1 MENTIKL
8 KYIWGILLLALHFVF
23 VKGQPICVARQYTV
37 RDGLIQSNP
46 AQILQSH
53 NGFIWV
59 STWNGVSRF
68 DGRDFETFQFDSLL
82 NQHMQRL
89 ENTADGN
96 LWMIAYDRHSLYLYD
111 IRENKLINVLK
122 QYEQHFNTPLQIEN
136 LYPLSKGITWV
147 TLNNG
152 GCFRISDKECTV
164 SSGIQYIT
172 AIDDVE
178 LGKVSRVFEDKQGEE
193 WVFSDKGVSIFGKRT
208 ISSYPFSMFET
219 MDNLVFLASQNGRL
233 AYYDVN
239 TMQFNI
245 VPFQEKIQHINGIKV
260 LKDNQLAVL
269 SDKGLYLCHFPE
281 LAMEKYDFS
290 LPGHD
295 DAAVRKVYQDSKG
308 FLWIFTGLPG
318 IIRLDPETGVKQY
331 LNTPSGYM
339 ASSPENELFIYEDP
353 NGVVWTIPY
362 KGIFSYYDEKSR
374 ELKVY
379 FTPGR
384 NHIPYSPIIKT
395 TYVDKQ
401 NNLWIKSQR
410 SFIKMFFPPSPYTYR
425 ELDNYFDTKSFLFDS
440 DEHLWIAT
448 KKGIIRIMDSQKN
461 LLGYLSPDGELAQT
475 ETVFAEGGIYVM
487 LKDQAQT
494 IWLGSKENGLF
505 RLVPR
510 NRPYHYEVYH
520 YMNNPSDPYSIS
532 DNKISCIDED
542 HNGRIW
548 IGTYGGGLNLV
559 EEKEDGAIRFIHAEN
574 NLSGFPINR
583 TNSIR
588 CMVEGPGHTMLV
600 GTIEGLIT
608 FSSDF
613 SDYENIRF
621 YLNLPR
627 PQATDGLCSA
637 DVMSVLRT
645 TDETIYC
652 YCYGG
657 GLCKLVSS
665 NLLSDE
671 LRFRSFGKE
680 TSPLARALIEDKNHN
695 IWIGSETDITLFDV
709 HDQTFESFGE
719 TFFNRSFNYSEC
731 LPVTDR
737 QEGGMLVFSPDSIV
751 KQTYEA
757 PIVVTGIKYSEDNLS
772 HVLSDADYLEIPTRR
787 RNFTISFAALDYTNS
802 LDIEYAYK
810 LDDNQWYYIGK
821 KNSVSFVSLPAGKY
835 QFQIK
840 ATNGDGIWMNTVKTV
855 TLQVLPT
862 FWETGWAKAFYIVV
876 VLVISLAIGYI
887 FFYIYYLKH
896 KVNMEQRLAEIKVRS
911 FIDISHELRTPLT
924 LISGPVSEVLSQ
936 EPLTSR
942 TRHHLQ
948 LVQKNINRML
958 LLINQVLDFRKI
970 QNKKMGLTIEYRD
983 IIIMLHNIMDNF
995 RLLAT
1000 EKNINF
1006 SLQTTLPSVFLWID
1020 SDKFEKII
1028 FNLLSNAF
1036 KYTPDNKSITLI
1048 VMESGQFVSIAVK
1061 DEGIGIP
1068 KDKVPSIF
1076 ERFTTVSK
1084 ENDMQPSSGIGLSL
1098 VNELVKMLH
1107 GEIQVESEVKKGSVF
1122 KLVLHKG
1129 KEIYAQDKNVEYI
1142 LNDTSEEQ
1150 ETVLA
1155 EPEQN
1160 DEISLPDMPPATKET
1175 LVKVMVVEDN
1185 AELRQFI
1192 CEILSGTYRVVGV
1205 ADGVMALEKIEEEI
1219 PDFIITDIMMPR
1231 MDGIELIRHIKEN
1244 VNTCDIPLIIL
1255 SAKSSVE
1262 DRIQCLQLGI
1272 DDYIPKPF
1280 SSDYLKSR
1288 IENLIRQRK
1297 VLQSAF
1303 LSKYGAQPKKE
1314 PLEAVAYPVSQ
1325 IVPLDELFM
1334 QKLVGFMEEN
1344 YSNPGL
1350 RVNDLAEF
1358 MNMSRSVFNR
1368 KVNGIMGISPIE
1380 YIKNYRL
1387 NKAKS
1392 FIQSGMSFSE
1402 VAFAVG
1408 FSDPGYFGKAF
1419 KKAFNQT
1426 LTEYKNNN

>member
-1 MENTIKL
+1 MRNTIKL
-8 KYIWGILLLALHFVF
+8 KYIWCTLFLLLHWGF
-23 VKGQPICVARQYTV
+23 VKAQPICVARQYTV

-269 SDKGLYLCHFPE
+269 SDKGLYLCRFPE

-290 LPGHD
+290 LPGRD

-574 NLSGFPINR
+574 KLSGFPINR

-737 QEGGMLVFSPDSIV
+737 QGDILMGTEGGMLVFSPDSIV

-821 KNSVSFVSLPAGKY
+821 KNSVSFVSLPTGKY

-862 FWETGWAKAFYIVV
+862 FWETGWAKAFYLVV
-876 VLVISLAIGYI
+876 VLVISLAIGYV

-970 QNKKMGLTIEYRD
+970 QNKKW
-983 IIIMLHNIMDNF
+983 
-995 RLLAT
+995 A
-1000 EKNINF
+1000 
-1006 SLQTTLPSVFLWID
+1006 
-1020 SDKFEKII
+1020 
-1028 FNLLSNAF
+1028 
-1036 KYTPDNKSITLI
+1036 
-1048 VMESGQFVSIAVK
+1048 
-1061 DEGIGIP
+1061 
-1068 KDKVPSIF
+1068 
-1076 ERFTTVSK
+1076 
-1084 ENDMQPSSGIGLSL
+1084 
-1098 VNELVKMLH
+1098 
-1107 GEIQVESEVKKGSVF
+1107 
-1122 KLVLHKG
+1122 
-1129 KEIYAQDKNVEYI
+1129 
-1142 LNDTSEEQ
+1142 
-1150 ETVLA
+1150 
-1155 EPEQN
+1155 
-1160 DEISLPDMPPATKET
+1160 
-1175 LVKVMVVEDN
+1175 
-1185 AELRQFI
+1185 
-1192 CEILSGTYRVVGV
+1192 
-1205 ADGVMALEKIEEEI
+1205 
-1219 PDFIITDIMMPR
+1219 
-1231 MDGIELIRHIKEN
+1231 
-1244 VNTCDIPLIIL
+1244 
-1255 SAKSSVE
+1255 
-1262 DRIQCLQLGI
+1262 
-1272 DDYIPKPF
+1272 
-1280 SSDYLKSR
+1280 
-1288 IENLIRQRK
+1288 
-1297 VLQSAF
+1297 
-1303 LSKYGAQPKKE
+1303 
-1314 PLEAVAYPVSQ
+1314 
-1325 IVPLDELFM
+1325 
-1334 QKLVGFMEEN
+1334 
-1344 YSNPGL
+1344 
-1350 RVNDLAEF
+1350 
-1358 MNMSRSVFNR
+1358 
-1368 KVNGIMGISPIE
+1368 
-1380 YIKNYRL
+1380 
-1387 NKAKS
+1387 
-1392 FIQSGMSFSE
+1392 
-1402 VAFAVG
+1402 
-1408 FSDPGYFGKAF
+1408 
-1419 KKAFNQT
+1419 
-1426 LTEYKNNN
+1426 